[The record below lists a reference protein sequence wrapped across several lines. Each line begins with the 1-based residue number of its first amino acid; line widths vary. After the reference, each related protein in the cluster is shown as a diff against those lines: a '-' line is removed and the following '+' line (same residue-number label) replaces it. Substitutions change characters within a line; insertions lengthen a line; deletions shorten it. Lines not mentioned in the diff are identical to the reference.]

1 MGHVQKKLNHLN
13 VVAAIGRL
21 HAIEAMRSLAALVQD
36 PSPFVRQSVAEAI
49 ARMPGARVHGS
60 SPAGKLVVTLDAD
73 SADEM
78 HGRVADIQRT
88 DGVLAAALV
97 YQYADTE
104 EAMNEELPDGH

>member
-1 MGHVQKKLNHLN
+1 MPAEVHISSL
-13 VVAAIGRL
+13 VVHSTPR
-21 HAIEAMRSLAALVQD
+21 R
-36 PSPFVRQSVAEAI
+36 VRSVAEAI

-78 HGRVADIQRT
+78 YGRVAAIQRT

-97 YQYADTE
+97 YQYADSE
-104 EAMNEELPDGH
+104 EAMNEELPDAH